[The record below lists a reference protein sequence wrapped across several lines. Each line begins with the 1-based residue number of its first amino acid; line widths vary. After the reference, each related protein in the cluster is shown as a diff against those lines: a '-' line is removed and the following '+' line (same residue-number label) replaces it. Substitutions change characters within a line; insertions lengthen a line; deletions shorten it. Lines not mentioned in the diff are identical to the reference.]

1 LLDNQN
7 FKILIGSQTFISFL
21 FCFALFEPFLLI
33 FAVISF
39 IWPDCFV
46 HPCFYALYPCFYA
59 LYPCSFTLC
68 TLCFDTY
75 TSPTILIKILFVHPI
90 LIFTII
96 LSYFYIS
103 HKISLSSYTL
113 KFLILRIINC
123 HVKSWTY
130 LMIIFFFK
138 MNKL

>member
-1 LLDNQN
+1 MLDNQN

-46 HPCFYALYPCFYA
+46 HPCFYALYPY
-59 LYPCSFTLC
+59 SFTLC
-68 TLCFDTY
+68 TLCFGIY
-75 TSPTILIKILFVHPI
+75 TFPTILIKILFVHPI

-130 LMIIFFFK
+130 LMIIFFL
-138 MNKL
+138 NK